1 LGSGQQFYGIK
12 LKTVLECFS
21 GFRVKNVA
29 MLLCRGVRAFFAV
42 KAKQQ
47 LYEAHL
53 NRLYLLHN
61 LNNNAG
67 VISQCLDE
75 ANEQVGTCQTK
86 PKAAG

>member
-1 LGSGQQFYGIK
+1 MVAGKSLDFK
-12 LKTVLECFS
+12 NMKTCSLL
-21 GFRVKNVA
+21 
-29 MLLCRGVRAFFAV
+29 LLCFRGVRAFFAV

-75 ANEQVGTCQTK
+75 ANEQVGMDGECSRVHV
-86 PKAAG
+86 